1 MRPEEPHME
10 PHSSKHMERENEA
23 AGAGTVNQIILEPV
37 GSDSEANDQFNFD
50 ADSEGGSDEEMSTE
64 PAEPQVEH
72 EKTPTEPAEPEPE
85 EEPQEQEELEPQF
98 SPVESSSHS
107 NSYESDS
114 TASTSASSGTESDS
128 GNESYTSINH
138 FDSDEEEVN
147 PNNDYRKICLLQQTI
162 RLDEH
167 DVNILYDEG
176 ASVST
181 MSVKVAAPSLQ
192 KAVDSCEIVAVEGGG
207 GGEFGDLPSG

>member
-1 MRPEEPHME
+1 MRPKEPQVE
-10 PHSSKHMERENEA
+10 PRSESVA
-23 AGAGTVNQIILEPV
+23 AGAKTVSHIVLEPV
-37 GSDSEANDQFNFD
+37 GSDIETNDQFNFD
-50 ADSEGGSDEEMSTE
+50 ADSEGSSDEEMSTE
-64 PAEPQVEH
+64 PEPAELQVER
-72 EKTPTEPAEPEPE
+72 EKTPTEPAEPEPEE

-107 NSYESDS
+107 DSYESDS

-128 GNESYTSINH
+128 GNDSYTSINH

-162 RLDEH
+162 KLDGH

-176 ASVST
+176 VNMST
-181 MSVKVAAPSLQ
+181 MSIKVAAPCKRQSTAVKLLQ
-192 KAVDSCEIVAVEGGG
+192 WRGRG
-207 GGEFGDLPSG
+207 

>member
-1 MRPEEPHME
+1 MH
-10 PHSSKHMERENEA
+10 K
-23 AGAGTVNQIILEPV
+23 IL
-37 GSDSEANDQFNFD
+37 GMA
-50 ADSEGGSDEEMSTE
+50 E
-64 PAEPQVEH
+64 PAEPQVER

-107 NSYESDS
+107 DSYESDS

-128 GNESYTSINH
+128 GNESYNSINH

-192 KAVDSCEIVAVEGGG
+192 QAVDSCEIVAVEGGG
-207 GGEFGDLPSG
+207 GEFGDLPSG